1 MELLEL
7 VLEVD
12 ATAQLQTTS
21 TSKLT
26 DSIARVC
33 LCYSRSFCFLV
44 DALVL
49 TDSTE
54 SIRSWKL
61 CRSSFYLSLPRL
73 SGRAHRSI
81 EHSCICVYTDC
92 THATYL
98 SSNQN
103 NAKESEYTTLHKWT
117 FVVSLILWSYHL
129 RLWRA
134 NLLYYYAK
142 QCPAILRVS
151 FLSFLP
157 AAAQLQRRS
166 SSCPFLLTK
175 YQSTLLSLMGCPG
188 ELIFGK

>member
-1 MELLEL
+1 MYRVRRLLGYLRSVVNYFRNLRAAKKPVMTAL
-7 VLEVD
+7 VCTEKNINIRLCANVSPNVGIQGD
-12 ATAQLQTTS
+12 GRLCIYVAIGVGFRGRPDLLATAQLQTTS

-54 SIRSWKL
+54 SIKSWKL

-73 SGRAHRSI
+73 SGRADRSI

-103 NAKESEYTTLHKWT
+103 NAKESEYTTLHK
-117 FVVSLILWSYHL
+117 
-129 RLWRA
+129 
-134 NLLYYYAK
+134 
-142 QCPAILRVS
+142 
-151 FLSFLP
+151 
-157 AAAQLQRRS
+157 
-166 SSCPFLLTK
+166 
-175 YQSTLLSLMGCPG
+175 
-188 ELIFGK
+188 